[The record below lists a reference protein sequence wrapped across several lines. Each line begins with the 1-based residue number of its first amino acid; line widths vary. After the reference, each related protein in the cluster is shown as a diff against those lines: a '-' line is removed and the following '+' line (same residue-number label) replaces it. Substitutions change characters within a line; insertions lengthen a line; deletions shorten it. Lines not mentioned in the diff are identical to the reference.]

1 MFYFGWRPVKSA
13 IEKRENYIASQISN
27 AERLN
32 KEADIKME
40 YVTQQAA
47 IVYAKSNEMMENVT
61 RTYNLKMEEAD
72 KKAKEEKEII
82 LKNAHDDAEKIHA
95 SMQSQINK
103 EIASNSI
110 MIASELLKRNISND
124 DNEQFVNDFIN
135 NISHNNSNNSTE
147 PNN

>member
-32 KEADIKME
+32 KEADIKLE

-61 RTYNLKMEEAD
+61 RTYNLKMEEAE
-72 KKAKEEKEII
+72 KNAKEEKATI
-82 LKNAHDDAEKIHA
+82 LKNAHDEADKIHA
-95 SMQSQINK
+95 QMQSQINK
-103 EIASNSI
+103 EIANNSI
-110 MIASELLKRNISND
+110 MIASELLKRNLTNE

-147 PNN
+147 PK